1 MSDKANN
8 PLISGDESAISIH
21 TLNNNTTNNTDNTRN
36 IVNQNTN
43 HVVHNNTIVYQGAAA
58 TKQMSSS
65 AREEYRRFCA
75 NAITSSVI
83 SRQTRLTLN
92 ERADELGIN
101 AQDREQIER
110 TIIAKLK
117 AAANSLS
124 EADKSNLS
132 LVIAAIRNNDA
143 SYLISSLPRLIAM
156 ADKSD
161 NENVQ
166 FYAHLIMTV
175 YKPPMCVQRY
185 ERRQY
190 DSYWLTFWSY
200 MSYKRLGDIT
210 KAEAVLAHI
219 SDWNDS
225 PEKQGQELILNAAG
239 FLYDYYAR
247 RGTLSTLSG
256 AMSILLS
263 TESLK
268 FSSRLNPFVDTC
280 RLLLKEHRPLYF
292 SGTPLLR
299 FYLTI
304 FEAKNRP
311 EPVAHSI
318 TSYEKTS
325 NKKESISTIQD
336 KWNQIQDKWNHFCES
351 LDKFIDSHVILVL
364 ISPFLIIAITFI
376 WLFIAKPVF
385 DNQKPDTPLQEQTVT
400 EPLSTDVS
408 EDKIAPAPA
417 TKGNSSAKATPPNSS
432 TQRKTSS
439 PSPIKRDAKAS
450 EPSVTPSPTP
460 QPAMSRADRLRN
472 EAEAGNAKAAYELG
486 EMHLYGNGGVAK
498 SNSQAFSYFYQSA
511 QGGNVSGMYWCGW
524 CYRMGRGTTKN
535 IPQAR
540 IWWEKAA
547 AAGSSKAAQGLK
559 ELESLM

>member
-1 MSDKANN
+1 MSDKTNN
-8 PLISGDESAISIH
+8 PLISGDESAISVH
-21 TLNNNTTNNTDNTRN
+21 TLNNSTTNNTDNTRY

-75 NAITSSVI
+75 DAITSSVI

-101 AQDREQIER
+101 AQDREQIEH

-143 SYLISSLPRLIAM
+143 SYLKSSLTRLISM

-161 NENVQ
+161 DENVQ

-175 YKPPMCVQRY
+175 YRPTMCVQRY
-185 ERRQY
+185 EQRQY

-210 KAEAVLAHI
+210 KAESVLAHI

-247 RGTLSTLSG
+247 RDTLSMLSG
-256 AMSILLS
+256 AKSILM

-268 FSSRLNPFVDTC
+268 FSSLLKPFVDIC
-280 RLLLKEHRPLYF
+280 RWLLNERRPLYF
-292 SGTPLLR
+292 SSTPLFR
-299 FYLTI
+299 FFLTI
-304 FEAKNRP
+304 FEARNKP
-311 EPVAHSI
+311 ESVAPPL
-318 TSYEKTS
+318 TSYERIS

-336 KWNQIQDKWNHFCES
+336 KWNQLQDKWDHFCEYM
-351 LDKFIDSHVILVL
+351 DKLIELHPILFWIL
-364 ISPFLIIAITFI
+364 MISIGSISVWGLYRQEFSKHNPDAPI
-376 WLFIAKPVF
+376 
-385 DNQKPDTPLQEQTVT
+385 QKQTVT
-400 EPLSTDVS
+400 KPPSTDVS
-408 EDKIAPAPA
+408 EDKIAPAPT
-417 TKGNSSAKATPPNSS
+417 TKETSSAKATPTNSS
-432 TQRKTSS
+432 IQRKPIS
-439 PSPIKRDAKAS
+439 PSTVKRDAKAS
-450 EPSVTPSPTP
+450 EPSITPSPTP
-460 QPAMSRADRLRN
+460 QPTMSRADRLRN

-498 SNSQAFSYFYQSA
+498 SNSQAFNYFYRAA
-511 QGGNVSGMYWCGW
+511 QGGNVNGMYWCGW

-535 IPQAR
+535 ISQAR

-547 AAGSSKAAQGLK
+547 AAGNSKAAQGLK